1 VKLVSLE
8 LRNFKPFRNLTL
20 PDGDGE
26 LPGGLI
32 IIRGANST
40 GKSSL
45 LEAILWALWGPTAVG
60 LNNEELIS
68 FASSFCSVGLE
79 FDVAGSRY
87 KVKRTYDPADGMKVL
102 LSKLESESWKR
113 IADKSQSVGRALE
126 GILNLEPS
134 QALNTLL
141 VRQGEVG
148 VIAAATPTVLRDLLV
163 KVYNIDLLGQM
174 TKQLESL
181 EGDLTSQTKALEDEF
196 RPPEMIREQIEDA
209 KSRIKEEQDDLEETK
224 NERTRAQELLK
235 SLPMP
240 KTLKTVR
247 DLIEE
252 LDRTEH
258 ENSQNIKLRDRE
270 LKAAGLG
277 DSSPKITRARVAS
290 LNKESQRLEKERGAA
305 EAKQSEIN
313 VEIGKSKG
321 MIQDLEE
328 KIEQLHIPADSEE
341 GVGIVC
347 PTCQRPLSD
356 EESKDLVAEYRNAL
370 EEHGLRIEEL
380 EKQKESI
387 PRQLRE
393 KEERL
398 RVIPKLIDATERVVE
413 QEREVKRSASQ
424 AEKIA
429 RRLGQALSRME
440 VETIQKLLEKHDASS
455 VDDLQNT
462 ILKIQETLNHLKTRQ
477 ESAGRRIK
485 NERQTVKEL
494 KGKEAEM
501 KELGAR
507 IETMKELKNHATY
520 VRRKLVSGFIADYVF
535 QKRLIGIIRKATNQY
550 VSSFTNAQYTSI
562 DLEPTPAKGRSG
574 AGLVLKV
581 WDERD
586 KANKKTSQLSFG
598 DRTAIS
604 LGLRLGISRT
614 MSSIRP
620 IRDSPSI
627 SPRMRCVLLDE
638 PLGGLDKGRRTS
650 VVRNLVNDESFEQ
663 IFLIT
668 HTDVQG
674 WEGVPVIEVNKSG
687 ATSTAV
693 LSE

>member
-1 VKLVSLE
+1 MKLVSLE
-8 LRNFKPFRNLTL
+8 LRNFKPFRNLNL

-45 LEAILWALWGPTAVG
+45 LEAILWALWGPTAIG
-60 LNNEELIS
+60 LTNEELIS
-68 FASSFCSVGLE
+68 FASSYCSVDLE

-87 KVKRTYDPADGMKVL
+87 KVKRTYDPADGMKVI
-102 LSKLESESWKR
+102 LSRFENESWQR
-113 IADKSQSVGRALE
+113 IADKSQSVARTLE

-141 VRQGEVG
+141 VKQGEVA

-163 KVYNIDLLGQM
+163 RVYNIDLLGQM
-174 TKQLESL
+174 TKQLENL
-181 EGDLTSQTKALEDEF
+181 ESDLTSQTKALEDEF

-209 KSRIKEEQDDLEETK
+209 KSRITQEQRDLEETK
-224 NERTRAQELLK
+224 QERTKAQELLK
-235 SLPMP
+235 SLPEP

-247 DLIEE
+247 NLIEE
-252 LDRTEH
+252 LERAEH
-258 ENSQNIKLRDRE
+258 ENNQNIRLRDRE
-270 LKAAGLG
+270 LKAAGLA
-277 DSSPKITRARVAS
+277 DSSPKITRARIAS
-290 LNKESQRLEKERGAA
+290 LNKESQRLEKERRSG
-305 EAKQSEIN
+305 EGKQSQIN

-321 MIQDLEE
+321 MIQDLEA
-328 KIEQLHIPADSEE
+328 KIEQLHIPADSEA
-341 GVGIVC
+341 GAGIVC

-356 EESKDLVAEYRNAL
+356 EESAELVAEYRIAMKDH
-370 EEHGLRIEEL
+370 ELRIEEL
-380 EKQKESI
+380 EKQRESI
-387 PRQLRE
+387 PKQLRE

-398 RVIPKLIDATERVVE
+398 RVIPKLIDATERVFE
-413 QEREVKRSASQ
+413 QERAVKRTATQ
-424 AEKIA
+424 AEKTA
-429 RRLGQALSRME
+429 RKLGQALGRME
-440 VETIQKLLEKHDASS
+440 VGTTQKLLQKHDASS
-455 VDDLQNT
+455 IDDLQNT
-462 ILKIQETLNHLKTRQ
+462 ILKLQETLNHLKTRH
-477 ESAGRRIK
+477 ESANRRIR
-485 NERQTVKEL
+485 NERETVKAL

-501 KELGAR
+501 RELGAR
-507 IETMKELKNHATY
+507 IEEMKELKNHATY

-550 VSSFTNAQYTSI
+550 VKSFTNAQYTSV

-574 AGLVLKV
+574 AGLVLKI

-620 IRDSPSI
+620 FRDSPSI
-627 SPRMRCVLLDE
+627 SPRVRCVLLDE

-668 HTDVQG
+668 HTDIQG
-674 WEGVPVIEVNKSG
+674 WEGVPVIEVNKTG